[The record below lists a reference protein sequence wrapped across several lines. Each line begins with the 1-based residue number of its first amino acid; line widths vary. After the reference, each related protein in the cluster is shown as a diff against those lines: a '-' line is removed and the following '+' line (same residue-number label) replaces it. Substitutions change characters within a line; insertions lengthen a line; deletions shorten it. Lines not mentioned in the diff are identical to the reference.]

1 MRQTWINGGPPGCQY
16 AYSPTGWMTKAT
28 FEPWFKNTFVPVC
41 RRKAPDSHHILLLD
55 GHTSHISYNT
65 VKCAREN
72 RISIVSIPS
81 NNSHALQ
88 PLDVRVFNGVK
99 DVFYKHVLDF
109 YRDSGNATI
118 DKDSFPP
125 LLRHVWDGMK
135 RTWIVHGF
143 EKTGIYPYNRHAVD
157 DKIVLNPKTLTFS
170 QVTLGN
176 SLTSP

>member
-1 MRQTWINGGPPGCQY
+1 M
-16 AYSPTGWMTKAT
+16 
-28 FEPWFKNTFVPVC
+28 
-41 RRKAPDSHHILLLD
+41 
-55 GHTSHISYNT
+55 
-65 VKCAREN
+65 
-72 RISIVSIPS
+72 SIPS

-157 DKIVLNPKTLTFS
+157 DKIVLNPKTLDPA
-170 QVTLGN
+170 
-176 SLTSP
+176 SLYPNKKPKHCRQSDTKLLIRKLA